1 MGEDTGEGVSF
12 NFLTILL
19 SLKGGKKSD
28 ISQLSAGDSLKVPCI
43 VLS

>member
-19 SLKGGKKSD
+19 SLEGRGE
-28 ISQLSAGDSLKVPCI
+28 IRYLAAFCG
-43 VLS
+43 